1 MKRIVVIPCF
11 GEAHFTALQIDNLI
25 DTVKPTHIIYNEG
38 LFPKGPENKGIDP
51 TFRTDF
57 CYRDTNLAWDTEML
71 RQAVSAAQSKYPD
84 VSIKWN
90 PMDYSDI
97 DANDC
102 YVHSVSTLGV
112 DIEEGDL
119 IFPLE
124 GDVFFHE
131 DDMQLLH
138 QYIDALQPDQGLQ
151 APYLDF
157 MENQYYIE
165 AESLHPERIHKRRIV
180 IKFGSWEYYKE
191 VVKNFTSQ
199 KYPQLEI
206 FPRYIFHYAWWR
218 PGKYKELRFRQL
230 VRPEAYSAA
239 FRTALQQASE
249 NKLDNIVIRP
259 TRAENDPLRY
269 ITKIDIKHPVHILQ
283 HPNYI

>member
-51 TFRTDF
+51 AFRTDF
-57 CYRDTNLAWDTEML
+57 CYRDTNLAWDTEVL
-71 RQAVSAAQSKYPD
+71 QQAILAAQSKYPD

-112 DIEEGDL
+112 DVEEGDL

-180 IKFGSWEYYKE
+180 IKFGSWEYYRE

-230 VRPEAYSAA
+230 VRPETYSAA

-249 NKLDNIVIRP
+249 NRLDNIVIRP
-259 TRAENDPLRY
+259 TRAEDDPLRY

-283 HPNYI
+283 HSNYI